1 MNEHGGRLRSNESRC
16 ALPWQEFAIHQGGYM
31 DYDAEYLLNWC
42 HALQFTLVIVSLR
55 AIDRSSGGD
64 RGGKTT

>member
-1 MNEHGGRLRSNESRC
+1 MSMAAAFDQMKVVARCLGRS
-16 ALPWQEFAIHQGGYM
+16 LPSIKGGYM